1 MNMKIQKH
9 SAGRILGI
17 AAILL
22 VLGMLLLV
30 PMIASG
36 ADDEAP
42 IQMEAGASVR
52 INDPTG
58 LRFTASLSATEYAR
72 VIDATGEAPAYRD
85 GYVVG
90 MLILPKSYFDD
101 FAAQTEKT
109 DIIDW
114 VNQEHAEQQ
123 INLGFNADQ
132 LVLNA
137 ETGRYEF
144 NGAIVN
150 IKTANLDRD
159 FRALAY
165 IEDGTT
171 RTYAT
176 EQSDARNVR
185 YVTKAAIESGKY
197 SLAQMNTLST
207 AYGVSYS
214 SVNVTLPTAVGGT
227 TETLNIV
234 GDSLTFADINEV
246 LETNHGW
253 RATAFLDGD
262 TAVEMNSAPTLG
274 GNYTVEN
281 IAVDVNFTYIDGT
294 TETIEAV
301 YGTGLKTAPKT
312 FDETLA
318 ISCDYAGD
326 YKDLTAEKNVAYT
339 LASVGSQNTGSV
351 TVNADG
357 SLTVTAADKINMIGG
372 YLFDMDGASLAGKGW
387 TISLDM
393 KAEDFGLWNQYGII
407 VQYEKGDYV
416 LFGARKTD
424 NPSQSIVSILPNS
437 AWNGANWC
445 SAKNGKFV
453 SGFST
458 TGQLNLKL
466 TYYNEEYYLYYN
478 NVLFDTYK
486 ASDFNGQSTQDVTTY
501 GAPKAFGMGYRVDDW
516 GNNSGAQPMTYSNWS
531 WSVEGDGTWTA
542 PSLAGTM
549 IWGGL
554 TTASAALP
562 TWTDNGDGTY
572 TFTKPSDH
580 VDGGL
585 LLLSSLAGQNWT
597 IEAEIDTANVTPWN
611 TSGFVVKYSGG
622 KSIVIGPS
630 VRSNTD
636 MTALSIVAWNNGSFS
651 EPGITNEIYKTSL
664 RSTYQSNATLKMRL
678 MYEDGVYYM
687 FLNDMLCMIKTA
699 SELGVNTYG
708 NVTSVGFGGH
718 YDDATQNNLPRTYS
732 NCKAYR
738 EGDAGYVSVAG
749 MDAMD
754 LLVGTGTTGS
764 TAINADGSLT
774 YTSPINADTN
784 VPYGVFKTKFAGIDF
799 TDKDWTVQMDVSMD
813 DVQKW
818 HTYGVI
824 LQFADGTKRIIGFS
838 FVLDDNWLYIKNLN
852 QDGGWLMDFKAA
864 TNTTQSAY
872 TGNVTFKVTYDVS
885 ANSYSF
891 YLNGALCG
899 TKTAAELSYT
909 DFGKVVAVGIAAR
922 CDDAAPGKATF
933 SNVTVTVSTPAT
945 QDED

>member
-1 MNMKIQKH
+1 MNTEIQKH

-72 VIDATGEAPAYRD
+72 IIDATGEAPTYRD

-114 VNQEHAEQQ
+114 VNQEHADQQ
-123 INLGFNADQ
+123 LNLGFNADQ
-132 LVLNA
+132 LILNA

-144 NGAIVN
+144 NGAIVS
-150 IKTANLDRD
+150 IKDKNFDVD

-171 RTYAT
+171 RTYAA

-197 SLAQMNTLST
+197 SLTQMNTLST

-234 GDSLTFADINEV
+234 GENLTFADINEV

-262 TAVEMNSAPTLG
+262 TAVEMTSAPTLG

-312 FDETLA
+312 FDATLD
-318 ISCDYAGD
+318 ITSTYDGD
-326 YKDLTAEKNVAYT
+326 YKDLVAETNVICS
-339 LASVGSQNTGSV
+339 LATVGTENTGSI

-357 SLTVTAADKINMIGG
+357 SLTVTAADKTNMIGG
-372 YLFDMDGASLAGKGW
+372 YLFNMESTPIVDKGW

-393 KAEDFGLWNQYGII
+393 KVEDFSLWNQYGII
-407 VQYEKGDYV
+407 VKYETGNYV
-416 LFGARKTD
+416 LFSTRKTND
-424 NPSQSIVSILPNS
+424 LSQSIVSILPN
-437 AWNGANWC
+437 AARNGANWC
-445 SAKNGKFV
+445 VARNNKFV
-453 SGFST
+453 NGFPT
-458 TGQLNLKL
+458 TEQLNLKL
-466 TYYNEEYYLYYN
+466 SYHNEVYYLYYN
-478 NVLFDTYK
+478 DVLFSTYT
-486 ASDFNGQSTQDVTTY
+486 ASEFRNQSSQDATTY
-501 GAPKAFGMGYRVDDW
+501 GAPTAFGMGYRVDDW
-516 GNNSGAQPMTYSNWS
+516 TNNSGAQPMTYSNWS

-554 TTASAALP
+554 TAANTALP
-562 TWTDNGDGTY
+562 TWTDNGNGTY
-572 TFTKPSDH
+572 TFTKPT
-580 VDGGL
+580 VTIDGGIML
-585 LLLSSLAGQNWT
+585 MSSLEGQNWT
-597 IEAEIDTANVTPWN
+597 IETEIDTTNVTQWN
-611 TSGFVVKYSGG
+611 TPGFVVLYSNGN
-622 KSIVIGPS
+622 SMVIGPS
-630 VRSNTD
+630 VRHNTD
-636 MTALSIVAWNNGSFS
+636 MTALSIVEWNYGSFS
-651 EPGITNEIYKTSL
+651 DRGINGIYKTSL
-664 RSTYQSNATLKMRL
+664 CSTYQSNTTLKMRL
-678 MYEDGVYYM
+678 TYEDGSYYL
-687 FLNDMLCMIKTA
+687 FLNDMLCMVKTA
-699 SELGVNTYG
+699 TELGVNTYG

-718 YDDATQNNLPRTYS
+718 YDDSSQNNLPRTYS

-738 EGDAGYVSVAG
+738 EGDAGYVSIAD
-749 MDAMD
+749 MDVLM
-754 LLVGTGTTGS
+754 LLVDNGCTGGAT
-764 TAINADGSLT
+764 INADGSLT
-774 YTSPINADTN
+774 YTSPISTDTGK
-784 VPYGVFKTKFAGIDF
+784 PYGVFKTKFAGIDF
-799 TDKDWTVQMDVSMD
+799 TGRDWTVQMDVSMD
-813 DVQKW
+813 DVKQWHSYGISLEFSNGQKW
-818 HTYGVI
+818 VI
-824 LQFADGTKRIIGFS
+824 GLS
-838 FVLDDNWLYIKNLN
+838 FRTDNKLYFTSLN
-852 QDGGWLMDFKAA
+852 QDGGWKMDFVSS
-864 TNTTQSAY
+864 TGTTQSEY
-872 TGNVTFKVTYDVS
+872 TGNVTFKVTYSES
-885 ANSYSF
+885 ADTYKF
-891 YLNGALCG
+891 YLNGTLCG
-899 TKTAAELSYT
+899 TKTATELKINDY
-909 DFGKVVAVGIAAR
+909 GKPVAVGIGAR

-945 QDED
+945 QDEE